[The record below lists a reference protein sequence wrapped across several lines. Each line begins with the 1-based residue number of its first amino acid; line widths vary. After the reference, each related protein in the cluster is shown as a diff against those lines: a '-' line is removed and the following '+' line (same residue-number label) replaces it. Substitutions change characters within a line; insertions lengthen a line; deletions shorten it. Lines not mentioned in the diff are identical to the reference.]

1 MRTFRLDLPLCQE
14 VSNCSSS
21 HPSRRFSST
30 SRRLS
35 VFNKLQDFFPKH
47 SYGKIAATVRTMWI
61 PVRTHSS
68 IRQVSQF
75 KSRRP
80 DASQHGPDAR
90 ASDMEIAC
98 IKSTISTII
107 PLVRTCKAFIWKLLA
122 AVEIQT
128 SGCQSAWSGRACIRY
143 GNCVHQINHFDN
155 HPIGPDV
162 RSLYMEITC
171 SGRATVWTKGHH
183 RPDAAQKQER
193 ISAKFSDN

>member
-90 ASDMEIAC
+90 ASDMEIVC

-107 PLVRTCKAFIWKLLA
+107 PLVRTCEAFIWKLLA
-122 AVEIQT
+122 ADVRP
-128 SGCQSAWSGRACIRY
+128 SGRK
-143 GNCVHQINHFDN
+143 GTT
-155 HPIGPDV
+155 V
-162 RSLYMEITC
+162 RTQLRNRKEFQRNSQTTD
-171 SGRATVWTKGHH
+171 RTVV
-183 RPDAAQKQER
+183 RLDDP
-193 ISAKFSDN
+193 